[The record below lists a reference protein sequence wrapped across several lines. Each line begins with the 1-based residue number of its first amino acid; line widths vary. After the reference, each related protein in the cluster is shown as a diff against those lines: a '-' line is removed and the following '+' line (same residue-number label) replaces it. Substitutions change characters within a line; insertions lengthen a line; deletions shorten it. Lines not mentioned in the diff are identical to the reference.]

1 MDLLA
6 EAAEPKYS
14 RTGLKQQERKTKM
27 NNDDFMNFVG
37 YQQYGGG
44 GSGAG
49 GGGGSGGGSK
59 ILVYVIL
66 FFVLCYMLE
75 SCGA

>member
-1 MDLLA
+1 
-6 EAAEPKYS
+6 
-14 RTGLKQQERKTKM
+14 M

-44 GSGAG
+44 GSGS
-49 GGGGSGGGSK
+49 GGGGSGCGGQV
-59 ILVYVIL
+59 LVYVIL
-66 FFVLCYMLE
+66 FLVLCYILG

>member
-1 MDLLA
+1 
-6 EAAEPKYS
+6 
-14 RTGLKQQERKTKM
+14 M

-44 GSGAG
+44 GSGSG
-49 GGGGSGGGSK
+49 GGGGGDSDCGSS
-59 ILVYVIL
+59 ILVYLIL
-66 FFVLCYMLE
+66 FPVLCYILG

>member
-1 MDLLA
+1 M
-6 EAAEPKYS
+6 
-14 RTGLKQQERKTKM
+14 KM

-44 GSGAG
+44 SDPGSGG
-49 GGGGSGGGSK
+49 GGGGSGCGSN
-59 ILVYVIL
+59 ILVYVVL
-66 FFVLCYMLE
+66 FLVLCYILG

>member
-1 MDLLA
+1 
-6 EAAEPKYS
+6 
-14 RTGLKQQERKTKM
+14 M

-44 GSGAG
+44 GSDPGSG
-49 GGGGSGGGSK
+49 DGGGGSGCGSN
-59 ILVYVIL
+59 ILVFAIL
-66 FFVLCYMLE
+66 FIVLCYILG

>member
-1 MDLLA
+1 M
-6 EAAEPKYS
+6 
-14 RTGLKQQERKTKM
+14 KM

-44 GSGAG
+44 GSGSG
-49 GGGGSGGGSK
+49 GGGGGDSDCGSS
-59 ILVYVIL
+59 ILVYLIL
-66 FFVLCYMLE
+66 FPVLCYILG

>member
-1 MDLLA
+1 
-6 EAAEPKYS
+6 
-14 RTGLKQQERKTKM
+14 M

-44 GSGAG
+44 SDPGSGG
-49 GGGGSGGGSK
+49 GGGGSGCGTN
-59 ILVYVIL
+59 ILIYVVL
-66 FFVLCYMLE
+66 FLVLCYILG

>member
-1 MDLLA
+1 
-6 EAAEPKYS
+6 
-14 RTGLKQQERKTKM
+14 M

-44 GSGAG
+44 GSGSG
-49 GGGGSGGGSK
+49 GGGRGSGGGSK

-66 FFVLCYMLE
+66 FFVLCYILE

>member
-1 MDLLA
+1 
-6 EAAEPKYS
+6 
-14 RTGLKQQERKTKM
+14 M

-44 GSGAG
+44 GSGS
-49 GGGGSGGGSK
+49 GGGGSGCSGCGGQF
-59 ILVYVIL
+59 LLYVIL
-66 FFVLCYMLE
+66 FFVLCYILG

>member
-1 MDLLA
+1 
-6 EAAEPKYS
+6 
-14 RTGLKQQERKTKM
+14 M

-44 GSGAG
+44 PGSGSGG
-49 GGGGSGGGSK
+49 GGGGSGCGSN

-66 FFVLCYMLE
+66 FFVLCYILE